1 MIPTRH
7 INLATVKGLENYSK
21 YAVDITGTIWTLN
34 YRWPKKRKPVLNENY
49 LVVKA
54 TNDDKIQKTLY
65 IHKVVALA
73 FLPTHNQSQYVRHK
87 DGNIYN
93 NHIDNLEWVIR
104 KDEKQEA
111 LNFIL
116 NKNILDRIQQVHI
129 ACQKKGLKTGNSLDF
144 THQMINSSLDEY
156 IIRYGLRKVM

>member
-1 MIPTRH
+1 M
-7 INLATVKGLENYSK
+7 
-21 YAVDITGTIWTLN
+21 
-34 YRWPKKRKPVLNENY
+34 
-49 LVVKA
+49 
-54 TNDDKIQKTLY
+54 
-65 IHKVVALA
+65 ALA

-116 NKNILDRIQQVHI
+116 NKDILDRIQQVHI